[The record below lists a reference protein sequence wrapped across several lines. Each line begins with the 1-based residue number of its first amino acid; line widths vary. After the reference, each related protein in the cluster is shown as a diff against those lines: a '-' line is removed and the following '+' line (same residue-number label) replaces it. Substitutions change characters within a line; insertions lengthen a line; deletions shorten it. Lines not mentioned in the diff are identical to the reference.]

1 MEKQSRKRKLPSVVR
16 WILWVL
22 LAQFILF
29 NISAALYA
37 HRFTH
42 VYDDPGLRNKNPNR
56 NIFTKTWRLFSGPR
70 QPRSFITEYPA
81 FPYDTVTLKTQ
92 NGIFID
98 AWYAKPD
105 SAAKGTVIFFHGIMA
120 NKGMLLAEA
129 AEFRYLGYNVMLVDF
144 RAHGNSGG
152 HITTIGVKESEEVKL
167 AYDHIV
173 QLGEKNIFLYGSSMG
188 AVVVAKAIADYDLKP
203 AGAFLDMPFA
213 SMQSH
218 LRARARLLGFR
229 GFGEKPFGFL
239 VTMWIGIE
247 RGFNGFKDQTTRYVS
262 KINCPVLMQWG
273 AADSYVLKSETD
285 RIYSALASSG
295 KKLAIYD
302 QAGHESLLQ
311 NDPVKWRMEVEEF
324 LCDTNK

>member
-1 MEKQSRKRKLPSVVR
+1 MEKQNRKRKLPSYIR

-22 LAQFILF
+22 LVQFILF
-29 NISAALYA
+29 NISASLYA
-37 HRFTH
+37 YKFTH
-42 VYDDPGLRNKNPNR
+42 VIDDPSLKNTGSGGNV
-56 NIFTKTWRLFSGPR
+56 FSKTWHLFSGPR
-70 QPRSFITEYPA
+70 QPRSVITEFPA
-81 FPYDTVTLKTQ
+81 FQYDTVTLKTQ
-92 NGIFID
+92 KGIFID

-105 SAAKGTVIFFHGIMA
+105 SVSKGTIILFHGIMA

-129 AEFRYLGYNVMLVDF
+129 AEFRHFGYNVMLVDF

-167 AYDHIV
+167 AYDYIIK
-173 QLGEKNIFLYGSSMG
+173 QGEKNIFLYGSSMG
-188 AVVVAKAIADYDLKP
+188 AVVVSKGIADYDLKP

-247 RGFNGFKDQTTRYVS
+247 RGFNGFNDQTTRYVA
-262 KINCPVLMQWG
+262 KMNCPVLMQWG

-285 RIYSALASSG
+285 RVYNAIASSH
-295 KKLAIYD
+295 KKLVIYD
-302 QAGHESLLQ
+302 EARHESFLQ
-311 NDPVKWRMEVEEF
+311 KDPVKWRIEVEKF
-324 LCDTNK
+324 LSDNNK